1 MPASTARC
9 STARA
14 SLRSMYSKVSQ
25 EPRHKALTSIPDAPR
40 GRNSMAGN
48 RRFSARAAAAP
59 VLAPALLVVARAPA
73 APFLGLLRPVAF
85 VPAGPVL
92 LGRGRA
98 GGQGQAAGQ
107 SGDGDPGPGR
117 PWPLGRGR
125 GGVAG
130 VSDGGGETSHR
141 LDLARPLGRFRR
153 SGGGLEHSRRSGI
166 AGWGVGGWDR
176 PPQNAFRGV

>member
-92 LGRGRA
+92 LGRGVAFPVGIVGRA
-98 GGQGQAAGQ
+98 GLPALIRGLVA
-107 SGDGDPGPGR
+107 PR
-117 PWPLGRGR
+117 GRGR
-125 GGVAG
+125 GWG
-130 VSDGGGETSHR
+130 
-141 LDLARPLGRFRR
+141 R
-153 SGGGLEHSRRSGI
+153 SGDRLRGG
-166 AGWGVGGWDR
+166 
-176 PPQNAFRGV
+176 